1 MEQKQA
7 NNYDNLLLDNINTPL
22 PIDITLSTTPKQL
35 CNSTPSLLKNHQSEV
50 LAKENSPINNFH
62 ITKIENYINKKYDQI
77 ALEYLKSQIV
87 KEIKHEFTNN
97 DTNDLNNRGS
107 QKDASDV
114 ITELHAHIQTLESEV
129 YFLREELKEKSF
141 LLRSLITD
149 KHNTNTCSK
158 LPTTLEKPMSLSP
171 ISTNQTIPSNKNINF
186 HTENDQKKKHISD
199 VNEINHV
206 KDNKPEKQTICANN
220 DSSHT
225 TPPPRKRTITTT
237 TIATTVAAI
246 FKKPSHPIHHQIHL
260 KINHKINQLENGK
273 KEQT

>member
-7 NNYDNLLLDNINTPL
+7 TNYDNLLLDNINTPL

-50 LAKENSPINNFH
+50 LDKENSPINNSH

-77 ALEYLKSQIV
+77 ALEHLKSQIV

-97 DTNDLNNRGS
+97 DINDLNNKGS

-149 KHNTNTCSK
+149 KHNAKICSK

-171 ISTNQTIPSNKNINF
+171 ISLKQTIPSNKNINF
-186 HTENDQKKKHISD
+186 HTENDKKKK
-199 VNEINHV
+199 NTFQ
-206 KDNKPEKQTICANN
+206 K
-220 DSSHT
+220 
-225 TPPPRKRTITTT
+225 
-237 TIATTVAAI
+237 
-246 FKKPSHPIHHQIHL
+246 
-260 KINHKINQLENGK
+260 
-273 KEQT
+273 